1 LIAVAADHATV
12 LLVADLLQPIHIL
25 AVERF
30 LDGDMRHR
38 RRRRRAMPM
47 LQTRRKPDDVPWPDL
62 LDGPALALNPPE
74 TGGGDQNLAERMAV
88 PRGSGTRF
96 EGNLAR
102 ANARAGLGA
111 WNSGSIRTVPVK
123 YSA

>member
-1 LIAVAADHATV
+1 
-12 LLVADLLQPIHIL
+12 
-25 AVERF
+25 
-30 LDGDMRHR
+30 MRHR
-38 RRRRRAMPM
+38 RCRRRAMPT
-47 LQTRRKPDDVPWPDL
+47 LQTRRKPDDVLRPDL

-74 TGGGDQNLAERMAV
+74 TGGDDQNLAERMAV

-96 EGNLAR
+96 EDLAR

>member
-1 LIAVAADHATV
+1 
-12 LLVADLLQPIHIL
+12 
-25 AVERF
+25 
-30 LDGDMRHR
+30 MRHR
-38 RRRRRAMPM
+38 RRRRRTMPM

-74 TGGGDQNLAERMAV
+74 TGGDDQNLAARIAV